1 MDAEL
6 SADLDGLPCAVLV
19 TNGEGQVVAANAEL
33 REQFGALAHP
43 LGPAHLD
50 DVLPPAS
57 RIFVQTHVW
66 PLLLRQGRVDEIYLK
81 LRSPSGEL
89 RPVLLNAKCWPGDA
103 PPASTRI
110 HWVFFKAIERQRF
123 ETELLQTRRRLEN
136 LLLSTNAGT
145 WEWHVPSGAL
155 RVNERWAE
163 MLGWSFADTRALDLA
178 RRREQLHPE
187 EREAVGQRLEALLDG
202 RRPEYL
208 SEHRMRH
215 RQGHWVWVQER
226 GRVVSRLFD
235 GSPEWVFGSLV
246 DISEAIAQRDA
257 LRRSEAMLNRTSELA
272 GVGGWELDLRSEAL
286 YWSPQ
291 TCRIH
296 GVPEGYRP
304 RLEEA
309 LDFYPAAARARL
321 VAEVGRSQQDGRGW
335 DLELPFVRRDGS
347 LLTVRALGAVEHENG
362 KPARLI
368 GAFQDVSE
376 QHRLMA
382 TLRAAKLAA
391 EAASEAK
398 SMFLANMSH
407 EIRTPMNAI
416 IGIGQLL
423 ADTPLNQDQGQ
434 LLGKLQMAGRSLL
447 SLIDDVLDLAKIEAG
462 EMGGERVVFNPREL
476 LQELDTVFALLA
488 RRKELHWTL
497 QIAPE
502 LPDRVAGDVTRLRQV
517 LSNLLS
523 NALKFTQQGSVTL
536 SVVQEG
542 AQWRFTVRD
551 TGIGIAEEAQGQLFQ
566 PFVQADSSTTRRFGG
581 TGLGLYISRRLVDL
595 MGGQLTL
602 RSALGEGTEFSV
614 LLPFEGAG
622 QPKAEADS
630 RSITSPSP
638 APSATQRLAGVR
650 LLVVD
655 DNEINLEVLRR
666 LLEREGAEVVCELG
680 AVPAL
685 VRLQHNEAFA
695 AVLMDIQMP
704 ELDGLEAT
712 RRIRKIPGLARLPVL
727 ALTAGAL
734 ADERRRAL
742 EAGMDDFLTKPVEVA
757 KLVETLGRHVGA
769 HAHTV
774 ADTILLDTLSAS
786 PVKPGLEGLNLA
798 AALPRVGDDLT
809 LFRRLLARLLETFDG
824 SWVAGLSALDGPS
837 LQAALHKL
845 RGAAS
850 MLGAERVDRLATQ
863 AEAHLRQGLPLAGL
877 SAQLEALGDALSQL
891 RHSAEPMLAQVRSHV
906 EPTVA
911 ADMPAPE
918 QAAARLAEL
927 LLLLS
932 QQDLGAAHA
941 FDALRPWLC
950 AQGLASAELGRLQ
963 RQIADLDFAPAHQ
976 FLTEWQASHASTHQA

>member
-1 MDAEL
+1 ML
-6 SADLDGLPCAVLV
+6 S
-19 TNGEGQVVAANAEL
+19 TNAEL
-33 REQFGALAHP
+33 REQLGASAHP
-43 LGPAHLD
+43 HGPAHLD
-50 DVLPPAS
+50 DWLPPAS

-81 LRSPSGEL
+81 LRSQGGEL
-89 RPVLLNAKCWPGDA
+89 RPVLLNARCWPGDA

-110 HWVFFKAIERQRF
+110 HWVFFKAVERQRF
-123 ETELLQTRRRLEN
+123 EAELLQTRRRLEN
-136 LLLSTNAGT
+136 LLLSSNAGT

-155 RVNERWAE
+155 RVNERWAA
-163 MLGWSFADTRALDLA
+163 MLGWPFADTQALDLA
-178 RRREQLHPE
+178 RRSAQLHPE
-187 EREAVGQRLEALLDG
+187 EREAVGQQLAALLDE

-215 RQGHWVWVQER
+215 RDGHWVWVQER
-226 GRVVSRLFD
+226 GRVVSRLSD

-246 DISEAIAQRDA
+246 DISETIAQRDA
-257 LRRSEAMLNRTSELA
+257 LRRSEAMLSRTSDLA

-309 LDFYPAAARARL
+309 LDFYPADARARL

-347 LLTVRALGAVEHENG
+347 LLTVRALGAVEHEDG

-382 TLRAAKLAA
+382 SLRAAKSAA

-434 LLGKLQMAGRSLL
+434 LLGKLQTAGRSLL

-462 EMGGERVVFNPREL
+462 EMGIERVAFNPREL
-476 LQELDTVFALLA
+476 LRELDTVFAALA
-488 RRKELHWTL
+488 GRKKLHWTL
-497 QIAPE
+497 QMAPE
-502 LPDRVAGDVTRLRQV
+502 LPDRVTGDVTRLRQV

-536 SVVQEG
+536 SVVRDG

-551 TGIGIAEEAQGQLFQ
+551 TGIGIAEEAQGRLFQ
-566 PFVQADSSTTRRFGG
+566 PFAQADASTTRRFGG
-581 TGLGLYISRRLVDL
+581 TGLGLYIARRLVDL

-614 LLPFEGAG
+614 LLRLEDAG
-622 QPKAEADS
+622 QANREAGP
-630 RSITSPSP
+630 RSITSPST
-638 APSATQRLAGVR
+638 APRAAKRLAGAR

-655 DNEINLEVLRR
+655 DSAINLEVLSR
-666 LLEREGAEVVCELG
+666 LLVREGAEVVCEPG
-680 AVPAL
+680 AAPAL
-685 VRLQHNEAFA
+685 ARLQRHEAFA

-704 ELDGLEAT
+704 GMDGLEAT
-712 RRIRKIPGLARLPVL
+712 RRIRQIPGLARLPVL

-742 EAGMDDFLTKPVEVA
+742 EAEMDDFLTKPIEVA
-757 KLVETLGRHVGA
+757 KLVETLGRHIGA
-769 HAHTV
+769 RAQSG
-774 ADTILLDTLSAS
+774 ADTSLLVTLPAS
-786 PVKPGLEGLNLA
+786 PLKPGLVGLNLA
-798 AALPRVGDDLT
+798 AALPRLGDDLT
-809 LFRRLLARLLETFDG
+809 LFHRLLARLLDTHDAA
-824 SWVAGLSALDGPS
+824 WVVGLSTLDSPA

-845 RGAAS
+845 RGTAS
-850 MLGAERVDRLATQ
+850 MLGAERVEQLAAQ
-863 AEAHLRQGLPLAGL
+863 AEAQLRQGLPPAEL
-877 SAQLEALGDALSQL
+877 SPQLEALRDAFCQL
-891 RHSAEPMLAQVRSHV
+891 RQLAEPMLAQAGSPA
-906 EPTVA
+906 EPTIV

-927 LLLLS
+927 LMLLS
-932 QQDLGAAHA
+932 QQDLGAADA

-950 AQGLASAELGRLQ
+950 AQGLPSAELGRLQ
-963 RQIADLDFAPAHQ
+963 HRIADLDFAPAHQ
-976 FLTEWQASHASTHQA
+976 FLTEWQASNASPRQA

>member
-1 MDAEL
+1 M
-6 SADLDGLPCAVLV
+6 PCAVLV
-19 TNGEGQVVAANAEL
+19 TNGEGQVLAANAEL
-33 REQFGALAHP
+33 REQFGEPAHRH
-43 LGPAHLD
+43 GPAHLD
-50 DVLPPAS
+50 DWLPPAS

-66 PLLLRQGRVDEIYLK
+66 PLLLRQGRVDEIHLK
-81 LRSPSGEL
+81 LRSQDGEL
-89 RPVLLNAKCWPGDA
+89 RPVLLNARCWPGDA
-103 PPASTRI
+103 PPTSTRI
-110 HWVFFKAIERQRF
+110 HWVFFKAVERQRF
-123 ETELLQTRRRLEN
+123 EAELLQTRQRLEN
-136 LLLSTNAGT
+136 LLLSSNAGT

-155 RVNERWAE
+155 RVNERWAA
-163 MLGWSFADTRALDLA
+163 MLGWAFADTQALDLT
-178 RRREQLHPE
+178 RRSAQLHAE
-187 EREAVGQRLEALLDG
+187 DREAVGQQLAALRDG
-202 RRPEYL
+202 LRPEFL
-208 SEHRMRH
+208 SEHRMQH

-226 GRVVSRLFD
+226 GRVVSRLSD

-246 DISEAIAQRDA
+246 DISESVAQRDA
-257 LRRSEAMLNRTSELA
+257 LRRSEAMLNRTSDLA
-272 GVGGWELDLRSEAL
+272 GVGGWELDLRSEVL

-309 LDFYPAAARARL
+309 LDFYPADARARL

-382 TLRAAKLAA
+382 TLRAAKAAA

-434 LLGKLQMAGRSLL
+434 LLGKLQTAGRSLL

-462 EMGGERVVFNPREL
+462 EMGIERVAFNPREL
-476 LQELDTVFALLA
+476 LLELDTVFAALA
-488 RRKELHWTL
+488 GRKKLRWTL
-497 QIAPE
+497 RTAPE
-502 LPDRVAGDVTRLRQV
+502 LPDRVTGDVTRLRQV

-536 SVVQEG
+536 SVVREG
-542 AQWRFTVRD
+542 ALWRFTVRD
-551 TGIGIAEEAQGQLFQ
+551 TGIGIAEEAQGKLFQ
-566 PFVQADSSTTRRFGG
+566 PFAQADASTTRRFGG
-581 TGLGLYISRRLVDL
+581 SGLGLSISRHLVDL

-602 RSALGEGTEFSV
+602 RSALGDGAEFSV
-614 LLPFEGAG
+614 LLRLEDAG
-622 QPKAEADS
+622 QANRETSP
-630 RSITSPSP
+630 RSITSPSA
-638 APSATQRLAGVR
+638 APGAAQRLAGAR

-655 DNEINLEVLRR
+655 DSEINLEVLRR
-666 LLEREGAEVVCELG
+666 LLEREGAEVVCESG
-680 AVPAL
+680 AAPAL
-685 VRLQHNEAFA
+685 ARLQHNEAFA

-704 ELDGLEAT
+704 EMDGLEAA
-712 RRIRKIPGLARLPVL
+712 RRIRQTSGLARLPVL

-757 KLVETLGRHVGA
+757 KLVETLSRHLGA
-769 HAHTV
+769 RANTV
-774 ADTILLDTLSAS
+774 TDTNLLATLPASA
-786 PVKPGLEGLNLA
+786 VKPGLEGLNLA
-798 AALPRVGDDLT
+798 AALSRLSDDLP
-809 LFRRLLARLLETFDG
+809 LFHRLLARLLDTFDP
-824 SWVAGLSALDGPS
+824 SWAAGLSTMDRQS
-837 LQAALHKL
+837 LQAALHRL

-850 MLGAERVDRLATQ
+850 MLGAERVDLLATQ
-863 AEAHLRQGLPLAGL
+863 AEAHLRQGLSQAEL
-877 SAQLEALGDALSQL
+877 SPQLEALGDALSQL
-891 RHSAEPMLAQVRSHV
+891 RQSAEPMLAQARSQV
-906 EPTVA
+906 EPTIA

-927 LLLLS
+927 LLLLR
-932 QQDLGAAHA
+932 QQDIGALDA
-941 FDALRPWLC
+941 FDALLPWLR
-950 AQGLASAELGRLQ
+950 AQGLPSTELGRLQ
-963 RQIADLDFAPAHQ
+963 HCIADLDFAPAHQ
-976 FLTEWQASHASTHQA
+976 FLSEWQESNASSRQA